1 MVSLIKLN
9 AKLRTIFYKGHQ
21 KPSAVNVHPATHLR
35 LTCDSLAT
43 HLRLTLRLTLES
55 GKPDDCYT
63 AVKKPKKPQTI
74 FCFTDPPLL
83 K

>member
-1 MVSLIKLN
+1 MSI
-9 AKLRTIFYKGHQ
+9 
-21 KPSAVNVHPATHLR
+21 LR

-74 FCFTDPPLL
+74 FCFTDPPPLEISRFSFAGSL
-83 K
+83 PKTVYNPQPVDI